1 MRKIDYIAPG
11 IISTPLRHN
20 RAIAA
25 SVGGNTGYSG
35 EDIISGGDLN
45 DDED

>member
-25 SVGGNTGYSG
+25 SVGGGTGYLDD
-35 EDIISGGDLN
+35 DIIGGGDLS

>member
-1 MRKIDYIAPG
+1 MKKIEYISPR

-25 SVGGNTGYSG
+25 SVGGNTGYSSD
-35 EDIISGGDLN
+35 DIISGGDLS

>member
-35 EDIISGGDLN
+35 DDIIIGGDLI

>member
-1 MRKIDYIAPG
+1 MKKIEYISPR
-11 IISTPLRHN
+11 IISTLLRN
-20 RAIAA
+20 RRAFAF

-35 EDIISGGDLN
+35 DDIIIGGDLI